1 LLPRNAREKEEIDS
15 MFKSPSFKNKCDFQE
30 NLFGEEEKNRFTY
43 KDWKNIDI
51 FMTAFKIKKPGVQS
65 GETLLLNEQQS
76 QAMAIKSE
84 VNQLYKDILQELN
97 IDRIWLKNDKELS
110 LNVITAI
117 SDMLT
122 KFLYVSYKDFKVLQ
136 CMEILDKE
144 YGLSENEF
152 SQIFPLRETTSI
164 YLFSSKGKY
173 LL

>member
-1 LLPRNAREKEEIDS
+1 MLKKD
-15 MFKSPSFKNKCDFQE
+15 KN
-30 NLFGEEEKNRFTY
+30 
-43 KDWKNIDI
+43 
-51 FMTAFKIKKPGVQS
+51 
-65 GETLLLNEQQS
+65 
-76 QAMAIKSE
+76 
-84 VNQLYKDILQELN
+84 
-97 IDRIWLKNDKELS
+97 LS